1 MCDCDRQLKH
11 YDEAIEECRTSLTYD
26 PDDSRT
32 HYLMGLTYAMKA
44 QKTASIEPLAAAY
57 QHFRSML
64 RINPEAPEAG
74 DVKKMLAN
82 YDQFLAR
89 GK

>member
-1 MCDCDRQLKH
+1 
-11 YDEAIEECRTSLTYD
+11 
-26 PDDSRT
+26 
-32 HYLMGLTYAMKA
+32 MGLTYGMKA
-44 QKTASIEPLAAAY
+44 QKTNTIEPLAAAS

-82 YDQFLAR
+82 YDQLLAR